1 MKITSPIFTYEGGTK
16 IKRAHG
22 KGKISVDYSDK
33 EFQKRAQKLPL
44 NKGFFNYFNKQ
55 LFVEVDNCIFYELE
69 SIFKFNNPNLDF
81 YKATYKHASGII
93 FQSFEKGMDPQQPPQ
108 RYKGDY

>member
-44 NKGFFNYFNKQ
+44 NKGFFNYFNK
-55 LFVEVDNCIFYELE
+55 
-69 SIFKFNNPNLDF
+69 
-81 YKATYKHASGII
+81 
-93 FQSFEKGMDPQQPPQ
+93 
-108 RYKGDY
+108 